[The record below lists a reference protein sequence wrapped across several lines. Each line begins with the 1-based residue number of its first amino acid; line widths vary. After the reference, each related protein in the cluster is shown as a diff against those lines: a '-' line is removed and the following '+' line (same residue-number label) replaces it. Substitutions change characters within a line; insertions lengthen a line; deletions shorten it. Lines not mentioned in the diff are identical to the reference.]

1 MRKRLNNK
9 GFSLIEVLVGV
20 TILAVIAVPLAHSFI
35 TSAHTSVKAQNIQSE
50 TVAAQNILESYEA
63 TDIAGLIN
71 LAGSTKSFVEGTIS
85 KLSYKDEDG
94 NYIDVNLNGDFD
106 IETDGSWYQ
115 ITLTGIL
122 VNSKSYDAILTVDAD
137 GDDNYTQINE
147 QEIVQ
152 AKPMSAEFNLI
163 NDNPDIMAAT
173 DIADQVN
180 LALFEEWLAAVAND
194 EADPDAPPEQL
205 TVEDF
210 VDGMEREIIITISAA
225 GDIDAQFKYTASY
238 DGDDY
243 EPSNPFSFPIYGD
256 TWEEGE
262 DYGLYFFYYPNQN
275 ITAGTDKIL
284 IYNEHNLEMNVY
296 LIRQEID
303 DEGYNND
310 LNAPVVELFES
321 GKSSED
327 APSAMVYPNF
337 ETIMSFHYNS
347 SWQRPIPCDGMLGGT
362 VSQNRIYQVSVDLY
376 EEDKAGQEDALLLQ
390 MQASSVE

>member
-275 ITAGTDKIL
+275 IMSGTDKIL